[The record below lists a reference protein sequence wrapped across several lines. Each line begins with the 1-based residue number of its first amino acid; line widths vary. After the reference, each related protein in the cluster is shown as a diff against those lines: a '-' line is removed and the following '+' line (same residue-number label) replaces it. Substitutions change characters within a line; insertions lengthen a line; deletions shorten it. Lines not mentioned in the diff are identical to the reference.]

1 MKYMNQR
8 KYFMH
13 WRHRIRGMIVYFL
26 DENKNVIP
34 NNGDEL
40 FEMSIKYPDLFYNM
54 DEDKVSHL
62 FGAHLFE
69 CDSVYKRTNEP
80 QKWCQVSDE
89 FQFAKDIYS
98 PSPNGTFTFTLN
110 EFNNS
115 LDLTKVHK
123 FRVHI
128 SGSEVKFRNPN
139 QERQGK
145 RRSKSIFL
153 NWASFFEFSSKRT
166 EMQNEV

>member
-8 KYFMH
+8 KYFSH

-34 NNGDEL
+34 NNDGDEL
-40 FEMSIKYPDLFYNM
+40 FEMSIKYPDLFYNL
-54 DEDKVSHL
+54 DEDNVSHL
-62 FGAHLFE
+62 FGAHQYE
-69 CDSVYKRTNEP
+69 CDSVYKRTNNEP

-98 PSPNGTFTFTLN
+98 PSPNGTFTFTLYDIGN
-110 EFNNS
+110 T

-123 FRVHI
+123 FRVDI
-128 SGSEVKFRNPN
+128 SGSEVKFDDRYL
-139 QERQGK
+139 ERKGK
-145 RRSKSIFL
+145 RRYDL
-153 NWASFFEFSSKRT
+153 KR
-166 EMQNEV
+166 NKFVF

>member
-34 NNGDEL
+34 NNGEDGEL
-40 FEMSIKYPDLFYNM
+40 FEMSIKYPDLFYNL
-54 DEDKVSHL
+54 DGLNVSHL
-62 FGAHLFE
+62 FGAHQYE

-98 PSPNGTFTFTLN
+98 PSPNGTFTFTLYDIGN
-110 EFNNS
+110 T

-123 FRVHI
+123 FRVDI
-128 SGSEVKFRNPN
+128 SGSEVKFDDRYL
-139 QERQGK
+139 ERKGK
-145 RRSKSIFL
+145 RRYDL
-153 NWASFFEFSSKRT
+153 KR
-166 EMQNEV
+166 NKFVF